1 MCNQHPPDIQP
12 WLHTFASRKNKTFST
27 YVLGVFFFLIGNYA
41 AAKSVRQDAFLSHA
55 GSFYER
61 KEKSYV

>member
-27 YVLGVFFFLIGNYA
+27 CVLGVFFFLIGNYA
-41 AAKSVRQDAFLSHA
+41 VAREECGAF
-55 GSFYER
+55 F
-61 KEKSYV
+61 